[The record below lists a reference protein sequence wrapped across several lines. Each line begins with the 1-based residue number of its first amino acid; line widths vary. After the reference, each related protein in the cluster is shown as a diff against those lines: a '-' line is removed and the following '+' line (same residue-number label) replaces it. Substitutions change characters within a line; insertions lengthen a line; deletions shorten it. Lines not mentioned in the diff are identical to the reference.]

1 MQRVAKKATAIVAT
15 AAAVGFSSLF
25 LAAAPATAAP
35 VTCGNG
41 ATMLTGGICEL
52 TVTATGPTVFTPT
65 AEVSQLE
72 ALLVAGGGSGTYAA
86 QSYGAGGGGEVKVV
100 GFADTVTPI
109 DLTVGA
115 ANTDTTAIQGS
126 ATGTA
131 VAGINA
137 TQSAVYSGGASG
149 NGNPGF
155 AGSAGATGAGG
166 GAGGPAPDQTTGGV
180 GATAA
185 SVAPA
190 GSLFSNDTTCYGGGG
205 ASATTPTTAGVAS
218 CGGGFVTL
226 AGSDFVATAPT
237 PNSGGGGS
245 AGSTNASVATAG
257 ASGVVVLRWVAVG
270 ATVTFD
276 TAGRGTAVAPETVAF
291 GTTVTQPADPTAA
304 GFTFDGWFTDAA
316 FTTRVDF
323 SAPVSASTTY
333 YASFTPVPVASV
345 SVSFNT
351 GGRGAA
357 IAPQTVA
364 SGSTVTRPADPVAA
378 GFTFN
383 GWFGDAAFT
392 TPVDFTAAVTASATY
407 YASFTAVAAPAPAL
421 PTPAQPAVIAPA
433 APVAPVV
440 STPAPATRALAV
452 TGGTVDT
459 TALAA
464 GLAAL
469 AAGAGLLV
477 VAARRTR
484 RVR

>member
-52 TVTATGPTVFTPT
+52 TVTATGPTVFAPT

-72 ALLVAGGGSGTYAA
+72 ALLVAGGGSGAYAA
-86 QSYGAGGGGEVKVV
+86 QGYGAGGGGEVKVV

-109 DLTVGA
+109 GLTVGA
-115 ANTDTTAIQGS
+115 ADTDTTATQGAVVETAAAGNS
-126 ATGTA
+126 AGT
-131 VAGINA
+131 
-137 TQSAVYSGGASG
+137 SSSGGSSG
-149 NGNPGF
+149 NGNTGA
-155 AGSAGATGAGG
+155 AGIAGANGAGG
-166 GAGGPAPDQTTGGV
+166 GAGGPAPDQATGGV

-190 GSLFSNDTTCYGGGG
+190 GSHFTGDSTCYGGGG
-205 ASATTPTTAGVAS
+205 ASSTPPTTAGAAS

-226 AGSDFVATAPT
+226 VGTGFVATAPT
-237 PNSGGGGS
+237 PNFGGGGS
-245 AGSTNASVATAG
+245 TGASSTTFTPELEG

-276 TAGRGTAVAPETVAF
+276 TAGRGTAVAPQTVAF

-304 GFTFDGWFTDAA
+304 GFTFDGWFTDAT

-323 SAPVSASTTY
+323 SAPVGASTTY
-333 YASFTPVPVASV
+333 YASFTPVPTVT
-345 SVSFNT
+345 VSFDT

-357 IAPQTVA
+357 IAPQTVP
-364 SGSTVTRPADPVAA
+364 SGSPVTRPADPVAA

-383 GWFGDAAFT
+383 GWFSNAAFT
-392 TPVDFTAAVTASATY
+392 TPVDFTAPVTASATY
-407 YASFTAVAAPAPAL
+407 YASFTAVAAPAPVL
-421 PTPAQPAVIAPA
+421 PTPAQPAVVAPA

-469 AAGAGLLV
+469 AAGAGLLA

>member
-15 AAAVGFSSLF
+15 AAAIGFSSLF
-25 LAAAPATAAP
+25 LAAAPANAAP
-35 VTCGNG
+35 VSCGNG
-41 ATMLTGGICEL
+41 ATMLPGGICEL
-52 TVTATGPTVFTPT
+52 AVTATGPTVFTPT

-72 ALLVAGGGSGTYAA
+72 ALLVAGGGSGSYAA
-86 QSYGAGGGGEVKVV
+86 QSYGAGGGGSVKVV

-115 ANTDTTAIQGS
+115 ANTATTATQGA
-126 ATGTA
+126 ATQTA
-131 VAGINA
+131 DAGING
-137 TQSAVYSGGASG
+137 TQSAVYGGGTSG

-166 GAGGPAPDQTTGGV
+166 GAGGAAPDQSTGGA

-190 GSLFSNDTTCYGGGG
+190 GSLFSGETTCYGGGG
-205 ASATTPTTAGVAS
+205 ASATPPTTAGVAS
-218 CGGGFVTL
+218 CGGGFVTFDG
-226 AGSDFVATAPT
+226 AAFVPTAPT

-245 AGSTNASVATAG
+245 AGSTNASAATTG
-257 ASGVVVLRWVAVG
+257 ASGVVVLRWVAAG

-276 TAGRGTAVAPETVAF
+276 TGGRGTAVAPETVAF
-291 GTTVTQPADPTAA
+291 GTTVTRPADPTAA

-316 FTTRVDF
+316 FTTPVDF
-323 SAPVSASTTY
+323 SAPVGASTTY

-345 SVSFNT
+345 TVTFAT

-378 GFTFN
+378 GFVFN
-383 GWFGDAAFT
+383 GWFSDAAFT
-392 TPVDFTAAVTASATY
+392 APVNFAAPVSASATY
-407 YASFTAVAAPAPAL
+407 YASFSAAPAPVVV
-421 PTPAQPAVIAPA
+421 P
-433 APVAPVV
+433 APVV
-440 STPAPATRALAV
+440 TDPPPAVSTPTVTPQAPTRALAV

-459 TALAA
+459 SALGA

-469 AAGAGLLV
+469 IAGAGLI
-477 VAARRTR
+477 AISARRTR
-484 RVR
+484 RTR